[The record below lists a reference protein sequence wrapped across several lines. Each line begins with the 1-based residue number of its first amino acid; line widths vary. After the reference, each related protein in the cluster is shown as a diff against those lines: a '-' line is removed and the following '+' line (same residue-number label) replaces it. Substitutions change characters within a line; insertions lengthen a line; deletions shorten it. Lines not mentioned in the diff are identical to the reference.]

1 MATEFRYL
9 FTPIELGPMKLRN
22 RIYATPHATMFASDD
37 RNNLPGDS
45 LAYYCAERAK
55 GGVALVEVS
64 MAIVGDEVG
73 QTSPDTAS
81 HFSPISGGHPNDPNG
96 KMAPPR

>member
-1 MATEFRYL
+1 M
-9 FTPIELGPMKLRN
+9 FT
-22 RIYATPHATMFASDD
+22 SDE

-55 GGVALVEVS
+55 GGAALVEVS

-73 QTSPDTAS
+73 QTFQIRLLTL
-81 HFSPISGGHPNDPNG
+81 
-96 KMAPPR
+96 APSREDIR